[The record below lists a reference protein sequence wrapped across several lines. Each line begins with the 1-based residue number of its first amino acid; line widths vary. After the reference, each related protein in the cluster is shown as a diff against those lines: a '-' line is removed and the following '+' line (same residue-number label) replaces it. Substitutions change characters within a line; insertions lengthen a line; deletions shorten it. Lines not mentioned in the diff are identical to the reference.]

1 MTLYN
6 TRNLSRSNAHFDKA
20 VKRLPLGV
28 ASSFRYWGDDRTIY
42 IERGKGGRIWDIDGN
57 AYVDYRLGYGPA
69 ILGYAD
75 DRVDEAARAG
85 MQVGGVFALSTRK
98 ELDVAERIASM
109 VPSVD
114 LVRFSNSGTEAVM
127 AALRLARA
135 FTGRESYVLVEG
147 SYHGLFD
154 AAMWMANLAEWDPAS
169 GRDPGVAP
177 YSQGVPMHVK
187 QLAHLTPMN
196 DANRLEDLFRIQG
209 DTLAAMLIEPIQGN
223 CCSISA
229 SRDYVQLARNLCDR
243 HGVLLIIDE
252 VKTGFRVARGGVQ
265 ALLDVRPDISTFAKA
280 MANGYPI
287 AALGGRE
294 DVMRMFRPGGAAHGG
309 TYTAHSVSIAA
320 ADKCLEILDETD
332 ALETIAAYGEK
343 LKAGIGQIL
352 DARGIVHSFSGHPSM
367 FGIFFADAPPDN
379 YRDWKRSDY
388 TFYDAMARHLHD
400 LGVICEPDS
409 REPWFMCEAH
419 DQSCLADTL
428 RAVETAADRTLQQM
442 EDNRKRAAKGDPT
455 GAGSVV
461 TLADKRASKGG
472 RP

>member
-177 YSQGVPMHVK
+177 YSQGVPM
-187 QLAHLTPMN
+187 
-196 DANRLEDLFRIQG
+196 
-209 DTLAAMLIEPIQGN
+209 
-223 CCSISA
+223 
-229 SRDYVQLARNLCDR
+229 
-243 HGVLLIIDE
+243 
-252 VKTGFRVARGGVQ
+252 
-265 ALLDVRPDISTFAKA
+265 
-280 MANGYPI
+280 
-287 AALGGRE
+287 
-294 DVMRMFRPGGAAHGG
+294 
-309 TYTAHSVSIAA
+309 
-320 ADKCLEILDETD
+320 
-332 ALETIAAYGEK
+332 
-343 LKAGIGQIL
+343 
-352 DARGIVHSFSGHPSM
+352 
-367 FGIFFADAPPDN
+367 
-379 YRDWKRSDY
+379 
-388 TFYDAMARHLHD
+388 
-400 LGVICEPDS
+400 
-409 REPWFMCEAH
+409 
-419 DQSCLADTL
+419 
-428 RAVETAADRTLQQM
+428 
-442 EDNRKRAAKGDPT
+442 
-455 GAGSVV
+455 
-461 TLADKRASKGG
+461 
-472 RP
+472 